1 MKYQRRN
8 SATRGQSSH
17 NVYTRALN
25 EILFTTE
32 HVWPRTHDLWQTSQ
46 SLYRHTHRGAKIL
59 WSLEPHSF
67 LPQYPLRLASTSTK
81 QPTSYTHTW
90 TDTPIMK
97 YQRRNSATRGQ
108 SSHNVY
114 TRALNE
120 ILFTTEH
127 VWPRTHDLWQ
137 TSQSLYRHTHRGAK
151 ILWSL
156 EPHSFLPQYPLR
168 LASTSTKQP
177 TSYTH
182 TSTDTPIMKYQR
194 RNSATRGQSSHN
206 VYTRALNEIL
216 FTTEHVWARTHD
228 LWHTSQSLYR
238 HTHRGAKNIAIIG
251 TSQLPPTIPAPT
263 CKHIKFLI
271 HWYIACLLLIR
282 KNR

>member
-1 MKYQRRN
+1 MKFYSQLN
-8 SATRGQSSH
+8 TSGSEPPTSDTPVSH
-17 NVYTRALN
+17 S
-25 EILFTTE
+25 IDIPTE
-32 HVWPRTHDLWQTSQ
+32 EL
-46 SLYRHTHRGAKIL
+46 KIL
-59 WSLEPHSF
+59 WSLELHSF

-90 TDTPIMK
+90 TDTLIMK

-127 VWPRTHDLWQ
+127 VWERTPDLWH

-151 ILWSL
+151 NIVIIGTTQ
-156 EPHSFLPQYPLR
+156 LP
-168 LASTSTKQP
+168 P
-177 TSYTH
+177 TIPAPTRKHIDKATNIVYVSH
-182 TSTDTPIMKYQR
+182 TWTDTLIMKYQR

-216 FTTEHVWARTHD
+216 FTTEHVWERTPD

-238 HTHRGAKNIAIIG
+238 HTHRGAKNIVIIG
-251 TSQLPPTIPAPT
+251 TTQLPPTIPAPT
-263 CKHIKFLI
+263 RKHIDKATNI
-271 HWYIACLLLIR
+271 VYTHM
-282 KNR
+282 NRHTDNEISEKE